1 MTKDEARGLGWL
13 LGFIIVTA
21 FGVALLGC
29 AESQRQKTIS
39 TALTAIDTA
48 CTSFAAYD
56 LAHQKQILAASS
68 DRATFD
74 AALAAWKA
82 KRDKV
87 KALCK
92 AAYDA
97 DKAAAELDNE
107 QLLASL
113 MAAGRDLY
121 NALEEVRKM

>member
-1 MTKDEARGLGWL
+1 MKRESPGILWIV
-13 LGFIIVTA
+13 GF
-21 FGVALLGC
+21 VAVLAVAVHLAGC
-29 AESQRQKTIS
+29 AESTRQKTIN
-39 TALTAIDTA
+39 TALTAIDTE

-56 LAHQKQILAASS
+56 IAHQKQILAASP

-74 AALAAWKA
+74 AALAAWKV

-97 DKAAAELDNE
+97 DRAAAELDNE
-107 QLLASL
+107 QSLASL

-121 NALEEVRKM
+121 NALEEVRKL